1 MCSACG
7 SAAGANISS
16 PCPSGRDLVNL
27 VDFANATTM
36 DFDEIKYQVRGAA
49 MEVYTHFGPG
59 LLESVYEKAMIRE
72 LELRGLKVQS
82 QVNIPIMY
90 KGSPVGDDLRID
102 LFVEDELIVERKS
115 VEEIKDV
122 FYKQLRTY
130 LKLMDKEEGLLINF
144 GEYNF
149 KKGLRRVTL

>member
-1 MCSACG
+1 
-7 SAAGANISS
+7 
-16 PCPSGRDLVNL
+16 
-27 VDFANATTM
+27 
-36 DFDEIKYQVRGAA
+36 

-102 LFVEDELIVERKS
+102 LFVEDELIVELKS

-144 GEYNF
+144 GEYDF